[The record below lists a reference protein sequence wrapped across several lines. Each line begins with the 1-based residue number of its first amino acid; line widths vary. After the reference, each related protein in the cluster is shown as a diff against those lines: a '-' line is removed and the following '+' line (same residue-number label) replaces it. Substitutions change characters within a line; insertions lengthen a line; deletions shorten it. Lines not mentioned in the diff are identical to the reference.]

1 MEGAEVAEEKGVGGE
16 VSELIRL
23 WKSVEK
29 SEEQALEALERAVE

>member
-1 MEGAEVAEEKGVGGE
+1 MVGAEVAEEEGVGGE

-29 SEEQALEALERAVE
+29 WEGLLGAG